1 MKNDCDYYKPS
12 RDYTIN
18 CPGCV
23 HWRPDGGRCAIE
35 EKVLRN
41 DKTAL
46 VHEPVPLPVRNGRRV
61 FR

>member
-1 MKNDCDYYKPS
+1 MKNGCDYYKPS
-12 RDYTIN
+12 RDYIIN

-23 HWRPDGGRCAIE
+23 YWRPSVGRCAIE

-46 VHEPVPLPVRNGRRV
+46 VHEPVPPGNGRRRHV
-61 FR
+61 LR